1 MSVINKMLRD
11 LDGRL
16 VTGPIHDQDKK
27 DPVGMTSG
35 TLIAKNSAPVMPKMG
50 TLKIVVMLIALT
62 LLLSAG
68 VLAWWYQTQNQ
79 ASLHTAEPV
88 MIVTAPV
95 KSTPAFVTPQAA
107 VAVVVASPVR
117 AMDTPNQAS
126 AKIVQTDASLKM
138 DNTLAEVP
146 RHATPPKPFATERT
160 LPVSVALPTGRSM
173 PQLDAPKNALPN
185 ITRRSPALDA
195 LAQAQNLWRAGSREA
210 AIDLVRETMVVAEQA
225 NLTDA
230 SAANNFV
237 LVSLARELGRM
248 EMAEGRVSQVLS
260 LLTRLEPAL
269 SGDAD
274 VWALRGN
281 AAQRVGRH
289 EESASAYLAALK
301 LRPNEPRW
309 MLGAAVSMAAQG
321 KTVRAAEMAEKARI
335 GGAMSTEVATYLRQ
349 LGVVVREP

>member
-27 DPVGMTSG
+27 DPVGMTIG

-146 RHATPPKPFATERT
+146 
-160 LPVSVALPTGRSM
+160 
-173 PQLDAPKNALPN
+173 
-185 ITRRSPALDA
+185 
-195 LAQAQNLWRAGSREA
+195 
-210 AIDLVRETMVVAEQA
+210 
-225 NLTDA
+225 
-230 SAANNFV
+230 
-237 LVSLARELGRM
+237 
-248 EMAEGRVSQVLS
+248 
-260 LLTRLEPAL
+260 
-269 SGDAD
+269 
-274 VWALRGN
+274 
-281 AAQRVGRH
+281 
-289 EESASAYLAALK
+289 
-301 LRPNEPRW
+301 
-309 MLGAAVSMAAQG
+309 
-321 KTVRAAEMAEKARI
+321 
-335 GGAMSTEVATYLRQ
+335 
-349 LGVVVREP
+349 